1 MILLLYNQ
9 MSALYLSP
17 EPRPIY
23 ISGRVFK
30 DIFFF
35 KDYVKFVLKSS
46 DLSFLYLV
54 SYMQPYLDH
63 NHIRINIQSPGEISV
78 P

>member
-9 MSALYLSP
+9 MSAPYLSP
-17 EPRPIY
+17 ESRPIY

-30 DIFFF
+30 YIFFF
-35 KDYVKFVLKSS
+35 KDCVKFVLKSP

-54 SYMQPYLDH
+54 SCMWPYIDH
-63 NHIRINIQSPGEISV
+63 NHIRINIQSPGEISA